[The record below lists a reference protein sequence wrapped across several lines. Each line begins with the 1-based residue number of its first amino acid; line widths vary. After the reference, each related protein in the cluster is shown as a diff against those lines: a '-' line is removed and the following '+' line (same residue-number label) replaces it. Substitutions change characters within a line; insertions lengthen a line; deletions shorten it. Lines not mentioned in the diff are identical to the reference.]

1 MTMKIYVS
9 YSLAPTDLHI
19 ATLLARQAQAK
30 GIDVQT
36 AQQIAP
42 GSNWAAIAA
51 HPIASSD
58 VVIAIVSRDSKN
70 ISNVERELGVALSY
84 AKPVLALLEQ
94 GLQVQI
100 NVPGVQYV
108 TFDRRDLSP
117 ALTHIGAILEGRK
130 SQENAGKWL
139 VAGGLALLA
148 LYLIGQEGQEK

>member
-1 MTMKIYVS
+1 MKIYVS
-9 YSLAPTDLHI
+9 YSLAPTELYI
-19 ATLLARQAQAK
+19 ASLLARHAQAK
-30 GIDVQT
+30 GIAVET

-58 VVIAIVSRDSKN
+58 VVIAIVSRDSRN

-84 AKPVLALLEQ
+84 AKPVLALVEQ

-117 ALTHIGAILEGRK
+117 ALAHISAILEGRK
-130 SQENAGKWL
+130 SQDNSGKWL
-139 VAGGLALLA
+139 VAGGLALIA
-148 LYLIGQEGQEK
+148 LYLMSQESQGKK